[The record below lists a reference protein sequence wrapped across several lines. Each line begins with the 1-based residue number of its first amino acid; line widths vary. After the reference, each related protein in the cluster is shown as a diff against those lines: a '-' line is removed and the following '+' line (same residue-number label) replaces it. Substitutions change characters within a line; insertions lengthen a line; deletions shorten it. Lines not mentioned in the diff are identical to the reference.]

1 VRTQLQLQF
10 QLQLQSQLQ
19 KGSNIIGLLYGIF
32 LIRFLFF
39 KAPLSNANAKCK
51 MQMQMQAQIQ
61 MQAQFQAQAKAIFST
76 FSTQNSTNELTIM
89 LPLSI
94 H

>member
-10 QLQLQSQLQ
+10 QTQLQSQLQ

-32 LIRFLFF
+32 LMRFLFF

-51 MQMQMQAQIQ
+51 CKCKMQMQMQAQIQ
-61 MQAQFQAQAKAIFST
+61 MQAKAIFST